1 MKYSLTLELN
11 IFMKNKITFVL
22 SLLFGLMFINAGLNK
37 FLNYMPMPENLPEKM
52 LKAMNAF
59 MEIGWLMPLVG
70 AVEVLGG
77 LLIIIP
83 KTRALGALMIFPIMV
98 GIVLTNI
105 VQDTSG
111 LPIAGVLSAILI
123 WIMYENREKYA
134 PLFE

>member
-1 MKYSLTLELN
+1 
-11 IFMKNKITFVL
+11 MKNKITFVL

-37 FLNYMPMPENLPEKM
+37 FLNYMPMPEHLPEKM

-83 KTRALGALMIFPIMV
+83 KTRALGALMIFPIMI

-123 WIMYENREKYA
+123 WIMYDNREKYA
-134 PLFE
+134 PLFK

>member
-1 MKYSLTLELN
+1 
-11 IFMKNKITFVL
+11 MKNKITFVL
-22 SLLFGLMFINAGLNK
+22 SLLFGLLFINAGLNK
-37 FLNYMPMPENLPEKM
+37 FLNYMPMPENLPERM
-52 LKAMNAF
+52 VKAMNAF

-70 AVEVLGG
+70 VVEVLGG

-111 LPIAGVLSAILI
+111 LPIAGVFSAILI
-123 WIMYENREKYA
+123 WILYDNKEKYA
-134 PLFE
+134 PLFK